1 MCYTDLSGVYESI
14 LYVCMSPSR
23 NRFSVLQHF
32 EQDNMLKIHN
42 TKMFDFFLPHV
53 IKDM

>member
-32 EQDNMLKIHN
+32 EQDNMLEIHN
-42 TKMFDFFLPHV
+42 TKMFFFLPHV